1 MHFLIIFLISK
12 IVSTFETLIFSDNI
26 TMQVKKKILVTNVIN
41 VTNNAFFNIH
51 LSLVNMIQMSWVSD
65 VHHSS

>member
-26 TMQVKKKILVTNVIN
+26 VMQVGKKILANNVIN
-41 VTNNAFFNIH
+41 VKCKVKI
-51 LSLVNMIQMSWVSD
+51 IQGVWVSD